1 MASLKKRRSKNQH
14 SKKNHKNSTSRKPH
28 FYKMKGCSKTRRSNK
43 KYLGGKCGLCKLGMK
58 GGDNS
63 SYPPN
68 AMPNTGE
75 NTGNL
80 NFFINSQNP
89 KHGGKKRRT
98 QKGGADALV
107 GSDWTGSPETWPG
120 VNGQGNNIPLN
131 TYKPDISRS
140 MVATGASAP
149 FKGGKR
155 RRTHQKGGTLSN
167 FIAQDV
173 INLGR
178 QVHTGLGN
186 VYNGISGYQS
196 AVSPLPW
203 KQMPGVSNLSTI
215 KAAYNY

>member
-14 SKKNHKNSTSRKPH
+14 SKNSTTHKRH

-43 KYLGGKCGLCKLGMK
+43 KHLGGKCGLCSLGMK
-58 GGDNS
+58 GGTNP

-68 AMPNTGE
+68 AMPNTGG

-80 NFFINSQNP
+80 NFFLNSQNP
-89 KHGGKKRRT
+89 KHGGKKRKT
-98 QKGGADALV
+98 QKGGTNALV
-107 GSDWTGSPETWPG
+107 GSNWTGSPETWPG

-149 FKGGKR
+149 FTGGKR
-155 RRTHQKGGTLSN
+155 RRRTTQKGGTFSN
-167 FIAQDV
+167 FITQDI

-178 QVHTGLGN
+178 QVQTGLGN
-186 VYNGISGYQS
+186 TYNGISGYPT
-196 AVSPLPW
+196 AVNPLPW
-203 KQMPGVSNLSTI
+203 KQMPNVPNLSTI